1 VTDPQLFTL
10 NAGPEAKR
18 HAPATARNRDAIADM
33 LSGILPA
40 SGTILEIAS
49 GTGEHIVHF
58 AGAFPHLLW
67 QPSDHDVLGLESIS
81 AWSAEAG
88 LPNLLPPVLIDAS
101 APDWP
106 VARADALLCINMVHI
121 APWAATQ
128 GLMAGA
134 GRLLSKGAPLILYG
148 PYIETGVETA
158 PSNLAFDGNLRA
170 QNPDWGLRD
179 LTEVTTLAAAHG
191 LRLDQ
196 RIEMPANNLSLVF
209 RKPT

>member
-1 VTDPQLFTL
+1 MTDPQPFTL

-33 LSGILPA
+33 LSGSLPA

-67 QPSDHDVLGLESIS
+67 QPSDHDVLGLDSIS
-81 AWSAEAG
+81 AWSTEAG

-121 APWAATQ
+121 APWAAAQ

-134 GRLLSKGAPLILYG
+134 GRLLPKGAPLILYG
-148 PYIETGVETA
+148 PYIVPGVETA
-158 PSNLAFDGNLRA
+158 PSNLAFDANLRA

-179 LTEVTTLAAAHG
+179 LAEVEALAAAHG
-191 LRLDQ
+191 LLLDQ
-196 RIEMPANNLSLVF
+196 QIEMPANNLSLIF
-209 RKPT
+209 LKG

>member
-1 VTDPQLFTL
+1 MTDPQPFTL

-58 AGAFPHLLW
+58 AGAFPQLLW

-128 GLMAGA
+128 GVMAGA
-134 GRLLSKGAPLILYG
+134 GRLLPKGAPLILYG
-148 PYIETGVETA
+148 PYIEPGVETA
-158 PSNLAFDGNLRA
+158 PSNLAFDDNLRA

-179 LTEVTTLAAAHG
+179 LTEVAALAAAHG

-209 RKPT
+209 HKPT

>member
-1 VTDPQLFTL
+1 MTDPQLFTL

-121 APWAATQ
+121 VPWAATQ

>member
-1 VTDPQLFTL
+1 MTDPQLFTL

-88 LPNLLPPVLIDAS
+88 LPNLLPHVLIDAS

>member
-1 VTDPQLFTL
+1 
-10 NAGPEAKR
+10 
-18 HAPATARNRDAIADM
+18 
-33 LSGILPA
+33 
-40 SGTILEIAS
+40 
-49 GTGEHIVHF
+49 
-58 AGAFPHLLW
+58 
-67 QPSDHDVLGLESIS
+67 
-81 AWSAEAG
+81 
-88 LPNLLPPVLIDAS
+88 
-101 APDWP
+101 
-106 VARADALLCINMVHI
+106 
-121 APWAATQ
+121 
-128 GLMAGA
+128 
-134 GRLLSKGAPLILYG
+134 LSKGAPLILYG

>member
-1 VTDPQLFTL
+1 MTDPQLFTL

>member
-1 VTDPQLFTL
+1 MTDPQPFTL
-10 NAGPEAKR
+10 NAGPEVKR

-33 LSGILPA
+33 LSASLPV

-49 GTGEHIVHF
+49 GTGEHNVHF

-67 QPSDHDVLGLESIS
+67 QPSDHDVLGLDSIS
-81 AWSAEAG
+81 AWSTEAG

-106 VARADALLCINMVHI
+106 VAKADALLCINMVHI

-134 GRLLSKGAPLILYG
+134 GRLLPKGAPLILYG
-148 PYIETGVETA
+148 PYIVPGMETA
-158 PSNLAFDGNLRA
+158 PSNLAFDANLRA

-179 LTEVTTLAAAHG
+179 LAEVEALAAAHG
-191 LRLDQ
+191 LLLDQ
-196 RIEMPANNLSLVF
+196 RIEMPANNLSLIF
-209 RKPT
+209 LKG

>member
-1 VTDPQLFTL
+1 MNDPQPFTL

-101 APDWP
+101 APDRP

-148 PYIETGVETA
+148 PYIEPGVETA

-179 LTEVTTLAAAHG
+179 LTEVAALAAAHD

>member
-1 VTDPQLFTL
+1 
-10 NAGPEAKR
+10 
-18 HAPATARNRDAIADM
+18 
-33 LSGILPA
+33 
-40 SGTILEIAS
+40 
-49 GTGEHIVHF
+49 
-58 AGAFPHLLW
+58 
-67 QPSDHDVLGLESIS
+67 VLGLESIS

-101 APDWP
+101 APDRP

>member
-1 VTDPQLFTL
+1 MTDPQPFTL

-33 LSGILPA
+33 LSASLPV

-58 AGAFPHLLW
+58 AGAFPQLLW
-67 QPSDHDVLGLESIS
+67 QPSDHDVLGLDSIS
-81 AWSAEAG
+81 AWSTEAG

-106 VARADALLCINMVHI
+106 VAKADALLCINMVHI

-134 GRLLSKGAPLILYG
+134 GRLLPKGVPLILYG
-148 PYIETGVETA
+148 PYIVPGVETA
-158 PSNLAFDGNLRA
+158 PSNLAFDANLRA
-170 QNPDWGLRD
+170 QNPNWGLRD
-179 LTEVTTLAAAHG
+179 LAEVEALAAAHG
-191 LRLDQ
+191 LLLDKQ
-196 RIEMPANNLSLVF
+196 IEMPANNLSLIF
-209 RKPT
+209 LKG

>member
-1 VTDPQLFTL
+1 VTDPQPFTL

-18 HAPATARNRDAIADM
+18 HAPATARNRDAIAE
-33 LSGILPA
+33 ILTDALPT
-40 SGTILEIAS
+40 SGTVLEIAS

-67 QPSDHDVLGLESIS
+67 QPSDHDALGLESIS

-121 APWAATQ
+121 APWVATQ

-134 GRLLSKGAPLILYG
+134 ERLLPKGAPLILYG
-148 PYIETGVETA
+148 PYIVPCVETA
-158 PSNLAFDGNLRA
+158 ASNLAFDANLRA
-170 QNPDWGLRD
+170 QSPDWGLRD
-179 LTEVTTLAAAHG
+179 LTEVEALAAAHG
-191 LRLDQ
+191 LLLDQ
-196 RIEMPANNLSLVF
+196 RIEMPANNLSLIF
-209 RKPT
+209 LKSE

>member
-1 VTDPQLFTL
+1 
-10 NAGPEAKR
+10 
-18 HAPATARNRDAIADM
+18 M
-33 LSGILPA
+33 
-40 SGTILEIAS
+40 
-49 GTGEHIVHF
+49 
-58 AGAFPHLLW
+58 
-67 QPSDHDVLGLESIS
+67 GLESIS

-128 GLMAGA
+128 GVMAGA
-134 GRLLSKGAPLILYG
+134 GRLLPKGAPLILYG
-148 PYIETGVETA
+148 PYIEPGVETA
-158 PSNLAFDGNLRA
+158 PSNLAFDANLRA

-196 RIEMPANNLSLVF
+196 RIEMPANNLSLIF
-209 RKPT
+209 LKG

>member
-1 VTDPQLFTL
+1 MTDPQPFTL

-18 HAPATARNRDAIADM
+18 HAPATARNRDAIGQVLKAV
-33 LSGILPA
+33 LPA

-58 AGAFPHLLW
+58 ASAFPQLLW
-67 QPSDHDVLGLESIS
+67 QPSDHDVLGLDSIS

-88 LPNLLPPVLIDAS
+88 LPNILPPILIDAS

-134 GRLLSKGAPLILYG
+134 GRLLRTGAPFILYG
-148 PYIETGVETA
+148 PYIEPGVETA

-179 LTEVTTLAAAHG
+179 LTEVTALAAAQG
-191 LRLDQ
+191 LLLDQ
-196 RIEMPANNLSLVF
+196 RIEMPANNLSLIF
-209 RKPT
+209 LKSA

>member
-1 VTDPQLFTL
+1 VTDPQPFTL
-10 NAGPEAKR
+10 NTGPEAKR

-40 SGTILEIAS
+40 TGTVLEIAS

-58 AGAFPHLLW
+58 AGAFPQLLW
-67 QPSDHDVLGLESIS
+67 QPSDHDALGLESIS

-134 GRLLSKGAPLILYG
+134 GRLLPKGAPLILYG
-148 PYIETGVETA
+148 PYIVPGVETA
-158 PSNLAFDGNLRA
+158 ASNLAFDANLRA
-170 QNPDWGLRD
+170 QSPDWGLRD
-179 LTEVTTLAAAHG
+179 LTEVEALAAAHG
-191 LRLDQ
+191 LLLDQ
-196 RIEMPANNLSLVF
+196 RIEMPANNLSLIF
-209 RKPT
+209 LKSE

>member
-121 APWAATQ
+121 SPWAATV
-128 GLMAGA
+128 GLLRNAARALGP
-134 GRLLSKGAPLILYG
+134 SQPLCIYG
-148 PYIETGVETA
+148 PFRQRDVPLAE
-158 PSNLAFDGNLRA
+158 SNAAFDASLRQ
-170 QNPDWGLRD
+170 QNPEWGLRFVED
-179 LTEVTTLAAAHG
+179 INQTAGENG

-196 RIEMPANNLSLVF
+196 IVEMPANNLLLVF
-209 RKPT
+209 RA